1 MWRAI
6 IERSVEKYN
15 KLMSTVEWNL
25 ITQTLDPNDSY
36 VFIDKFWK
44 NYNKAFPL
52 HKITIKKKSALGL
65 QRGSKNHQGRHS
77 TFMNSYH
84 KLPKLQKY

>member
-1 MWRAI
+1 
-6 IERSVEKYN
+6 
-15 KLMSTVEWNL
+15 MSTVEWNL

-52 HKITIKKKSALGL
+52 HKITIKKKNQPLDYKGDQKIIKEDTAPLWIVITNY
-65 QRGSKNHQGRHS
+65 QNYKNIR
-77 TFMNSYH
+77 N
-84 KLPKLQKY
+84 L

>member
-1 MWRAI
+1 
-6 IERSVEKYN
+6 
-15 KLMSTVEWNL
+15 MSTVQWNL

-44 NYNKAFPL
+44 NYDKAFPL
-52 HKITIKKKSALGL
+52 HKITMKKKISPWITKGI
-65 QRGSKNHQGRHS
+65 QKSSGRHS